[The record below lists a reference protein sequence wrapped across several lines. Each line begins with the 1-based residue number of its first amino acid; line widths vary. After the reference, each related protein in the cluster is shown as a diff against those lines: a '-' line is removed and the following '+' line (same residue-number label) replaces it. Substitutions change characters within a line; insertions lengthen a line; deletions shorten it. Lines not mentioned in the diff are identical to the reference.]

1 MTRSSA
7 KVDAQTTEAPSSD
20 AGNPIVSALHQ
31 MAVSVLGEQ
40 LRQMFEKADDILFD
54 SAEKARGGD
63 EQRLYLD
70 TMRIVRVQRSKIID
84 AFQQSLTDALS
95 RIAEPETTDKTNVAD
110 IDDITQW
117 SLQDGDALEERIA
130 VSNMESKASSL
141 HAHEL
146 VELQR
151 RLSRL
156 AQLSGGSMSPD
167 AMSPARI
174 IRAFQSS
181 VRDLQVDFPIKL
193 VIYKLF
199 DRVVV
204 GRLSEVFVGANQLL
218 AVHGIEPS
226 DTGSDDVMSES
237 LAHAAEAPFSA
248 AANAATLDPMTLGG
262 FGAAAMMGNAGTM
275 AAAQQMSGGAGLG
288 AVPMQGMPQQ
298 VAWAQGMGAG
308 AAVPGLP
315 MTAYSDALLS
325 QDIAQILSA
334 YAQGQTP
341 TQAHQWLPPQNV
353 ALVARMFDGYYRDPR
368 LPDAYKQLLS
378 RLQMPVLKTAL
389 SDPSFFSN
397 PAHPARRAPNE
408 LFDMLLQFGSG
419 EAAASPQVVSDV
431 QGLVDELVRTFNL
444 DPARL
449 AEANAPSVDDEMAD
463 SFLRDQERLQQQKN
477 RAKIERIRRIV
488 AHEIRRRVGDRQL
501 PAGVMRLLLSGFGPL
516 LCLDYIRNGVE
527 GASWNHTMMLVDRVL
542 ESLVSSAGSES
553 SAGRSELITTISR
566 RLSSIG
572 FSDEKMQDVIDGLL
586 GTYDDLDAAVPAS
599 SEVDAPTEVAAV
611 KRLTPEQE
619 LLGLL
624 GILLVPGGWF
634 TLWDAH
640 AKAKHWVR
648 VKAYYPAQNSVLF
661 SHYMEER
668 FLRLR
673 ASAFA
678 TALIDERA
686 HAIDPAPE
694 LQNAIARLGELNF
707 ERVSDT
713 LQWTAAD
720 GKPIVQEATSESAPV

>member
-1 MTRSSA
+1 MHAET
-7 KVDAQTTEAPSSD
+7 SD
-20 AGNPIVSALHQ
+20 TPPQGAGNPIVSALHQ

-54 SAEKARGGD
+54 SAEKARGGE

-70 TMRIVRVQRSKIID
+70 TMRIVRVQRSKIIE
-84 AFQQSLTDALS
+84 AFQDSLTAALS
-95 RIAEPETTDKTNVAD
+95 RITEPEEPEKEDVAD
-110 IDDITQW
+110 VNDISQW

-130 VSNMESKASSL
+130 VSNMESKASTL

-156 AQLSGGSMSPD
+156 AELSGGSMSPD

-174 IRAFQSS
+174 IHAFQSS
-181 VRDLQVDFPIKL
+181 VRDLQIDFPIKL

-226 DTGSDDVMSES
+226 DAVFDESQAEMPAGAVEAGYAAHGS
-237 LAHAAEAPFSA
+237 APAA
-248 AANAATLDPMTLGG
+248 LDPMTLGG
-262 FGAAAMMGNAGTM
+262 FGAAAMGNAGTM

-288 AVPMQGMPQQ
+288 AVPMQGVPQY
-298 VAWAQGMGAG
+298 AWAQGMGAG
-308 AAVPGLP
+308 VAVPGLP
-315 MTAYSDALLS
+315 MAAYNDALLS
-325 QDIAQILSA
+325 QDIAQILTS

-341 TQAHQWLPPQNV
+341 AQAHQWLPPQNV

-720 GKPIVQEATSESAPV
+720 GKPIVQETTSESAPV